1 MTSLKE
7 MPSMRR
13 IQYLRLGVLAILV
26 LALIKFMYQGSP
38 PQVTQDIKVTSR
50 VDSFWGAKVESPID
64 PIIKDLA
71 PEPPREEDT
80 VLQSKTKKVAGKM
93 VKDFSHIE
101 MKLVH
106 LDLKGAPPKVSYYE
120 QMFPLLSKLG
130 ANGLLIEYEDMFPF
144 SGELSVLKSPYAY
157 SEDDLKNILH
167 LAEIN
172 NLEVVPLVQTFG
184 HMEYVLK
191 HEKYRNLRE
200 VERYPNSLNPH
211 NAETLLLIKAIL
223 TQILEKHPK
232 SSWVHIGSDEVYHLG
247 EGQDSKSWLNSNK
260 GDLSKMFLSHL
271 KNVVDFVYAQFPDK
285 NQLMWDDMLRWLS
298 IENIQA
304 SGITQRVSPVLWIYH
319 SNFNMVQIESFI
331 SKYEKSGFT
340 NIWFASAFK
349 GASSTNQMWTPINLH
364 AKNHQE
370 WAKVVKNMSK
380 FPKIHYSGIALTGW
394 QRYDH
399 YSVLCELLPVGIP
412 SLAVC
417 LKTLKYGQIT
427 EEAKK
432 DIAHILGFSNINVEK
447 NICEG
452 TGAFPG
458 AEIYNMVKKV
468 HSELRRKVR
477 EITEEDSEISSW
489 FSRYHR
495 KHRFANPHK
504 METFSTKIIKA
515 NEEWE
520 SHVQALRSELDA
532 IYFPD
537 TVEEWMEENVNPY
550 MDALR
555 ELTKD
560 FQEILPLY
568 ARPKVLLKK

>member
-1 MTSLKE
+1 MAFNGTGSLVFIDDIRADKSSRMNSEVDRDILSAQIQPNAAKLIGRRFIVQMDNDPKHTSKATQEFMSAKKWNILQWPSQSPDLNPIEHAFHLLK
-7 MPSMRR
+7 S
-13 IQYLRLGVLAILV
+13 RL
-26 LALIKFMYQGSP
+26 
-38 PQVTQDIKVTSR
+38 
-50 VDSFWGAKVESPID
+50 
-64 PIIKDLA
+64 
-71 PEPPREEDT
+71 
-80 VLQSKTKKVAGKM
+80 KTERPTNKQ
-93 VKDFSHIE
+93 
-101 MKLVH
+101 
-106 LDLKGAPPKVSYYE
+106 DLKAAAVKAWQSIKKEETQRLVMSMGSR
-120 QMFPLLSKLG
+120 
-130 ANGLLIEYEDMFPF
+130 
-144 SGELSVLKSPYAY
+144 LKA
-157 SEDDLKNILH
+157 
-167 LAEIN
+167 
-172 NLEVVPLVQTFG
+172 
-184 HMEYVLK
+184 YVLK

-211 NAETLLLIKAIL
+211 NAETLPLIKAIL

-260 GDLSKMFLSHL
+260 GDLSKMFLGHV
-271 KNVVDFVYAQFPDK
+271 KNVVDFVYAQFPEK

-319 SNFNMVQIESFI
+319 NNFNMAQIESFI

-349 GASSTNQMWTPINLH
+349 GASSANQMWTPMNLH

-370 WAKVVKNMSK
+370 WAKVVKTMSK

-394 QRYDH
+394 QRSEITYDH

-417 LKTLKYGQIT
+417 LKTLKYGQFT

-432 DIAHILGFSNINVEK
+432 DIAHILGFSNINLEK

-458 AEIYNMVKKV
+458 AEIFNMVKKV

-520 SHVQALRSELDA
+520 SHIQALRSELDA

-555 ELTKD
+555 DLTKD

>member
-1 MTSLKE
+1 MISQ
-7 MPSMRR
+7 RR
-13 IQYLRLGVLAILV
+13 IQFLRFGVLTI
-26 LALIKFMYQGSP
+26 LALAVVKFMHRGSG
-38 PQVTQDIKVTSR
+38 PQVTQPKKEEKRD
-50 VDSFWGAKVESPID
+50 DFFWGAKVESPID
-64 PIIKDLA
+64 PVIKDLP
-71 PEPPREEDT
+71 PEPPREEHAAI
-80 VLQSKTKKVAGKM
+80 QSKTKKVAGK
-93 VKDFSHIE
+93 VAKDFSHIE

-106 LDLKGAPPKVSYYE
+106 LDLKGAPPKVAYYE
-120 QMFPLLSKLG
+120 QIFPLLSKLG
-130 ANGLLIEYEDMFPF
+130 ANGLLMEYEDMFPF
-144 SGELSVLKSPYAY
+144 SGNLSVLKSPYAY
-157 SEDDLKNILH
+157 SDDDLEKILH

-191 HEKYRNLRE
+191 HDKYRNLRE
-200 VERYPNSLNPH
+200 VDRYPNSMNPH
-211 NAETLLLIKAIL
+211 NAETLPLIKMIL
-223 TQILEKHPK
+223 SQILQKHPK
-232 SSWVHIGSDEVYHLG
+232 SSWVHIGCDEVYHLG

-260 GDLSKMFLSHL
+260 GDLGKMFLGHL
-271 KNVVDFVYAQFPDK
+271 KNVVDFLYAQFPEK
-285 NQLMWDDMLRWLS
+285 TQLMWDDMLRRLS

-304 SGITQRVSPVLWIYH
+304 TGITKRVSPVLWLYH
-319 SNFNMVQIESFI
+319 GKFNMEQTESFI

-349 GASSTNQMWTPINLH
+349 GASSPNQMWTPMQLH
-364 AKNHQE
+364 MKNHQE
-370 WAKVVKNMSK
+370 WAKVVKAMSK

-417 LKTLKYGQIT
+417 LQTLKYGQFT

-432 DIAHILGFSNINVEK
+432 DIAHILGFSNISVEK

-468 HSELRRKVR
+468 HSDLKKAVH
-477 EITEEDSEISSW
+477 EITEEDSVISAW

-495 KHRFANPHK
+495 KHRFGNPHK
-504 METFSTKIIKA
+504 METFSAKILKA

-520 SHVQALRSELDA
+520 SHIQALRSELDA

-537 TVEEWMEENVNPY
+537 TVEEWMEENVNPH

-555 ELTKD
+555 EIAKD
-560 FQEILPLY
+560 FQEILPLN